1 MATLADSGRIDEA
14 QVQEEIDRL
23 RYAWGLQQ
31 SAGVMDDLPGDA
43 EDMDL
48 FDRLQLK
55 AVLAVCR
62 ESGSLSDAGRRLFG
76 VSRQAKAQ
84 PNDADRLRKYLG
96 RFGIEW
102 SQVTDAKESATK

>member
-23 RYAWGLQQ
+23 RYAWGLAQPQ
-31 SAGVMDDLPGDA
+31 AISGELPGDA
-43 EDMDL
+43 ESMDL

-55 AVLAVCR
+55 AVIEVCR
-62 ESGSLSDAGRRLFG
+62 QADSLSDAGRRLFG
-76 VSRQAKAQ
+76 ISRQAKAQ

-96 RFGIEW
+96 RFGLEWGQIIEP
-102 SQVTDAKESATK
+102 K